1 MWAVKVRTRVETAAA
16 ALLARRKFVAP
27 LEVFSALGWLPDRQ
41 LDRWRR
47 GQVEHLGVVL
57 AVTPDKT
64 REALD
69 VLRRWALAQGLAA
82 TEVEYPAAT
91 LDRRPLRF
99 GVEPESAFRTHWMA
113 VGLSETRRK
122 SLVERQNKAPD
133 LMVDVATVDWECTEC
148 RGTGELLVSD
158 PGGPLC
164 LECADLDHLVFL
176 GAGDATLTRRAKKA
190 SGLSAVVQKYDRSRK
205 RFQRKGILVEE
216 AALEQAEDSCL
227 ADEDV
232 RLRRRDRDRERRADW
247 DVDFQAALAKEITRL
262 FPRCPE
268 DRAVAIA
275 RHAGTRG
282 SGRVGRSAAGRA
294 LDERK
299 TTLAVIASLRH
310 EDTDYDA
317 MLMSGVDRAVARERI
332 RADIDRLLEDWRE

>member
-1 MWAVKVRTRVETAAA
+1 MRLENRVRTAAS
-16 ALLARRKFVAP
+16 ALLAKRKFVAP
-27 LEVFSALGWLPDRQ
+27 LDLFTTMGWLPDKQ

-47 GQVEHLGVVL
+47 GQVDHLGVVL
-57 AVTPDKT
+57 AVTPDKA

-69 VLRRWALAQGLAA
+69 VLRRWAESEGLAA

-99 GVEPESAFRTHWMA
+99 DTGPETAYRTHWMA
-113 VGLSETRRK
+113 VGLSETRRR

-133 LMVDVATVDWECTEC
+133 LVVDVATADWSCTEC
-148 RGTGELLVSD
+148 RGTGDLFVAD

-164 LECADLDHLVFL
+164 LVCADLDHLVFL

-190 SGLSAVVQKYDRSRK
+190 SGLSAVVRRFEKSRK
-205 RFQRKGILVEE
+205 RYQRKGILVEE
-216 AALEQAEDSCL
+216 AALEEAEDSCL

-232 RLRRRDRDRERRADW
+232 RLRRRERDRERRADW
-247 DVDFQAALAKEITRL
+247 DVDFQAALAEEILRL
-262 FPRCPE
+262 FPRCPAE
-268 DRAVAIA
+268 RAEAIA
-275 RHAGTRG
+275 VHAGTRG

-310 EDTDYDA
+310 EDTDYDR

-332 RADIDRLLEDWRE
+332 RADVDRLLADWRG

>member
-1 MWAVKVRTRVETAAA
+1 MVKVRTRVETAASA
-16 ALLARRKFVAP
+16 ILAKRKFVAP
-27 LEVFSALGWLPDRQ
+27 LDVFTALGWLPDRQ

-47 GQVEHLGVVL
+47 GQVAQLGEVL
-57 AVTPDKT
+57 AVTPEKA

-69 VLRRWALAQGLAA
+69 ALRRWAEAQGLAA

-99 GVEPESAFRTHWMA
+99 GEPESAYRTHWMA
-113 VGLSETRRK
+113 ADLSDTRRK

-133 LMVDVATVDWECTEC
+133 LMVDVAVGDWECAEC
-148 RGTGELLVSD
+148 RGTGDLLVSD

-164 LECADLDHLVFL
+164 LTCADLDHLVFL
-176 GAGDATLTRRAKKA
+176 GAGDATVTRRAKKA
-190 SGLSAVVQKYDRSRK
+190 SGLSAVVQRYDRSRK
-205 RFQRKGILVEE
+205 RFQRKGILVER
-216 AALEQAEDSCL
+216 AALEQAEESCL

-232 RLRRRDRDRERRADW
+232 RLRRRERDRERRADW
-247 DVDFQAALAKEITRL
+247 DVDFQAALAVEILRL
-262 FPRCPE
+262 FPRCPAE
-268 DRAVAIA
+268 RAEAIA
-275 RHAGTRG
+275 QHAGTRG

-310 EDTDYDA
+310 EDTDYDR
-317 MLMSGVDRAVARERI
+317 MLMSGVDRAVARDRI
-332 RADIDRLLEDWRE
+332 RDDIDRLLADWRG

>member
-1 MWAVKVRTRVETAAA
+1 MRVVKLRTRVETAAA
-16 ALLARRKFVAP
+16 AILAKRRFVAP
-27 LEVFSALGWLPDRQ
+27 LDVFTTLGWLPDKQ

-57 AVTPDKT
+57 AVTPDKA
-64 REALD
+64 REALE
-69 VLRRWALAQGLAA
+69 VLRRWAEAEGLAA

-99 GVEPESAFRTHWMA
+99 GEPESAYRTHWMA
-113 VGLSETRRK
+113 AGLSDARRK
-122 SLVERQNKAPD
+122 TLVERQNKAPD
-133 LMVDVATVDWECTEC
+133 LVVDVAVVDWECTEC
-148 RGTGELLVSD
+148 RGTGDLLVND

-164 LECADLDHLVFL
+164 LTCADLDHLVLL

-190 SGLSAVVQKYDRSRK
+190 SGLSAVVQRYDRGRK

-232 RLRRRDRDRERRADW
+232 RLRRRERDRERRADW
-247 DVDFQAALAKEITRL
+247 DVDFQAALAREVLRL
-262 FPRCPE
+262 FPGCPH
-268 DRAVAIA
+268 DRADAIA

-310 EDTDYDA
+310 EDTDYDR

-332 RADIDRLLEDWRE
+332 RADIDRLLENWRG

>member
-1 MWAVKVRTRVETAAA
+1 MKLRTRVETTAAGI
-16 ALLARRKFVAP
+16 LAKRKFVAP
-27 LEVFSALGWLPDRQ
+27 LDVFTALGWLPDKQ

-47 GQVEHLGVVL
+47 GQVEHLGLVL
-57 AVTPDKT
+57 AVSPEKT

-69 VLRRWALAQGLAA
+69 MLRRWAEAQGLVA

-91 LDRRPLRF
+91 LDRRPLLF
-99 GVEPESAFRTHWMA
+99 GGSESACRTHWMVA
-113 VGLSETRRK
+113 GLSEARRQ

-133 LMVDVATVDWECTEC
+133 LVVDVAVVEWECAEC
-148 RGTGELLVSD
+148 RGTGDMMVSD
-158 PGGPLC
+158 PGGALC
-164 LECADLDHLVFL
+164 LTCADLDHLVFL

-190 SGLSAVVQKYDRSRK
+190 SGLSAVVQRYDRSRK

-216 AALEQAEDSCL
+216 AALEAAEDSCL

-232 RLRRRDRDRERRADW
+232 RLRRRERDRERRADW
-247 DVDFQAALAKEITRL
+247 DVDFQAALAGEILRL
-262 FPRCPE
+262 FPRCPVE
-268 DRAVAIA
+268 RAEAIA
-275 RHAGTRG
+275 LHAGTRG

-310 EDTDYDA
+310 EDTEYDR
-317 MLMSGVDRAVARERI
+317 MLMAGVERGVARERI
-332 RADIDRLLEDWRE
+332 RGDVDRLLEEWRG